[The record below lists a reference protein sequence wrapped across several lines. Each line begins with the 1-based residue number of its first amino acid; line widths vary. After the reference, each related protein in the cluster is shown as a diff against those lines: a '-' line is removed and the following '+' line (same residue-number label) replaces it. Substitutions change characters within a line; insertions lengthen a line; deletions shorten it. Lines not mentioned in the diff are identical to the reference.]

1 MKTCAS
7 SAAKLSPRSVLWP
20 RCRRNESVF
29 LEKGRDHAPVAYAGN
44 TFSGGAPRVGST
56 VNELRDEM
64 EMAFE
69 AAKMRLEVLEA
80 EKEEERG
87 GST

>member
-1 MKTCAS
+1 
-7 SAAKLSPRSVLWP
+7 
-20 RCRRNESVF
+20 
-29 LEKGRDHAPVAYAGN
+29 
-44 TFSGGAPRVGST
+44 